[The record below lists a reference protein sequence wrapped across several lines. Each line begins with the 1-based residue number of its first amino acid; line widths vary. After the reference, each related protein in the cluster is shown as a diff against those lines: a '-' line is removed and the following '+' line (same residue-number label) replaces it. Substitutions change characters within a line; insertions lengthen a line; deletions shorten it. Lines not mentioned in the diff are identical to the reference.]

1 MPFSPSDIAGLQLW
15 VKADQIA
22 GNDGDSVSTWSDQ
35 SGSSRHLTEVTAG
48 QDPILKKAANGINS
62 QNVVRFDGSNDV
74 LAFLSTSIIQ
84 NLGATTM
91 ALVFRAANTTQDGT
105 TPFLI
110 STASAGSTRAAF
122 FFGLSADGKLNVGG
136 RRLDADTSQFL
147 QGGNKSTS
155 PTFALAY
162 FDWTNS
168 DLTLYE
174 NGTQTGQT
182 LSFQTSGNTENTAS
196 AEICVGAANSVA
208 AAAAFNGDVAEI
220 IIYNSI
226 LSSTDRNLLGGYI
239 QTKYALT
246 IAGAVGDASP
256 VQRLRRVYYV

>member
-15 VKADQIA
+15 LKADQIA

-35 SGSSRHLTEVTAG
+35 SGVGRDVTEVTAG
-48 QDPILKKAANGINS
+48 QDPVLKKAANGINS
-62 QNVVRFDGSNDV
+62 QNVVRFDGSDDV
-74 LAFLSTSIIQ
+74 LARLNTSIVQ
-84 NLGATTM
+84 NVGASTV
-91 ALVFRAANTTQDGT
+91 AIVFRAANTTQDGT

-110 STASAGSTRAAF
+110 STVSAGTTRAAF

-136 RRLDADTSQFL
+136 RRLDADSGQFIA
-147 QGGNKSTS
+147 GGNKSTS

-182 LSFQTSGNTENTAS
+182 LSFQTSGNTENVAS
-196 AEICVGAANSVA
+196 AEMCVGAVNSGGTSPFA
-208 AAAAFNGDVAEI
+208 GDIAEVI
-220 IIYNSI
+220 VYNSI

-239 QTKYALT
+239 QTKYAIT
-246 IAGAVGDASP
+246 VAGATFGATVTMLGQAC
-256 VQRLRRVYYV
+256 L